1 MQPAPP
7 TTRLFKK
14 DVKTQFYRRFGIV
27 AANEGDS
34 KATITEIRKQW
45 TTTVK

>member
-7 TTRLFKK
+7 TTRLFRK

-27 AANEGDS
+27 AANEGGS
-34 KATITEIRKQW
+34 NATMMEIRKQW